1 MEAGR
6 SEWVAMHTTSGSG
19 CMHPVALWGTLI
31 RIPMRT
37 LRATLA
43 ALFGALVTLGL
54 YLAWFFKITHQT
66 APWDGAPIGF
76 IVLTAVIAAVLG
88 LIGGY
93 LAALLAPE
101 TPRGAAEGAAGF
113 IALVALFAETHT
125 PGQHH
130 YAQMVALLVAAPAAY
145 FIGRTRIAVEPA
157 LVRSR

>member
-1 MEAGR
+1 
-6 SEWVAMHTTSGSG
+6 
-19 CMHPVALWGTLI
+19 MHPNARGDSLTD
-31 RIPMRT
+31 IPMRIF
-37 LRATLA
+37 RATVA

-54 YLAWFFKITHQT
+54 YVVWFFKITHQT
-66 APWDGAPIGF
+66 APWEGAPMGF

-101 TPRGAAEGAAGF
+101 NPRGSAEGAAGF

-145 FIGRTRIAVEPA
+145 FIGRTRTAVEPELA
-157 LVRSR
+157 RSR

>member
-1 MEAGR
+1 M
-6 SEWVAMHTTSGSG
+6 
-19 CMHPVALWGTLI
+19 CI
-31 RIPMRT
+31 RMRIV
-37 LRATLA
+37 RATLA

-54 YLAWFFKITHQT
+54 YAVWFFKVTHQT
-66 APWDGAPIGF
+66 APWDGAPAGF

-101 TPRGAAEGAAGF
+101 SPRGAAEGAAGF

-145 FIGRTRIAVEPA
+145 FIGRTRTPVEPA
-157 LVRSR
+157 LARSR

>member
-1 MEAGR
+1 M
-6 SEWVAMHTTSGSG
+6 
-19 CMHPVALWGTLI
+19 
-31 RIPMRT
+31 RI

-43 ALFGALVTLGL
+43 ALFGSIVTLAL
-54 YLAWFFKITHQT
+54 YLLWFFKITHQT
-66 APWDGAPIGF
+66 APWEGASTGF
-76 IVLTAVIAAVLG
+76 IVLTCVIAAVVG

-145 FIGRTRIAVEPA
+145 FIGRTRQPA
-157 LVRSR
+157 QPVLARSR

>member
-1 MEAGR
+1 M
-6 SEWVAMHTTSGSG
+6 
-19 CMHPVALWGTLI
+19 
-31 RIPMRT
+31 RI

-43 ALFGALVTLGL
+43 ALFGAFVTLAL

-66 APWDGAPIGF
+66 APWDGAPISF
-76 IVLTAVIAAVLG
+76 IVMTGVIAAVLG

-93 LAALLAPE
+93 LSALLAPE

-145 FIGRTRIAVEPA
+145 FIGRTRRA
-157 LVRSR
+157 LVPVA

>member
-1 MEAGR
+1 M
-6 SEWVAMHTTSGSG
+6 
-19 CMHPVALWGTLI
+19 
-31 RIPMRT
+31 RI

-43 ALFGALVTLGL
+43 ALFGAIVTLAL
-54 YLAWFFKITHQT
+54 YLTWFFKITHQT
-66 APWDGAPIGF
+66 APWDGAPVGF
-76 IVLTAVIAAVLG
+76 IALTCVIAAVVG

-145 FIGRTRIAVEPA
+145 LIGRTRAPLQPA
-157 LVRSR
+157 MVAGRQG